1 MVGKPARWATLP
13 WRAAA
18 RAPVVRGGGGRKQAP
33 WRRNAAFQSPSAGLP
48 YPERLFPSLRAAP
61 PVLAV
66 NPFDLPPPGA
76 DALAHSARLAQAIH
90 AQIAANGGA
99 IAFSRFMELA
109 LYAPGLGYYSAGAS
123 KFGAEGDFVTAPE
136 LGPVFAA
143 CVAEAAA
150 PVLRQL
156 GPQARWLELGGGTGA
171 FAEVALKRLLEL
183 DALPDRYAILEP
195 SAELRHR
202 QRERLR
208 ERLVPPLFELL
219 EWPDTPFSDEW
230 DGLVF
235 ANEVID
241 ALPTPRFAIQ
251 DEEVFE
257 EYVAADGEGFA
268 CVLRPADD
276 FLAHAVRHA
285 ERRLERPFAEG
296 YRSEVLPQLP
306 YWLQA
311 VSGGLRRGA
320 LLFVDYGYARAEF
333 YAPERSDGTLR
344 AFYRHR
350 SHNQPLLWPGLQD
363 LTASVDFTALA
374 EAGVAAGF
382 DLAGYCSQ
390 ASFLLGN
397 GLAGVL
403 ERIETLSD
411 PVLKQ
416 RRLNEVKTLT
426 LPSEMGERFQ
436 VMGLQK
442 DVEFGAAFLA
452 GDLSHR
458 L

>member
-1 MVGKPARWATLP
+1 MK
-13 WRAAA
+13 
-18 RAPVVRGGGGRKQAP
+18 
-33 WRRNAAFQSPSAGLP
+33 S
-48 YPERLFPSLRAAP
+48 
-61 PVLAV
+61 
-66 NPFDLPPPGA
+66 FDLPPPDA
-76 DALAHSARLAQAIH
+76 DALAHSARLAQLIRE
-90 AQIAANGGA
+90 QIAANGGA
-99 IAFSRFMELA
+99 IAFSRYMELA

-123 KFGAEGDFVTAPE
+123 KFGESGDFVTAPE
-136 LGPVFAA
+136 IGPIFAA
-143 CVAEAAA
+143 CVAEAVA
-150 PVLRQL
+150 PVLQQI
-156 GPQARWLELGGGTGA
+156 GPQARFLELGGGTGA

-219 EWPDTPFSDEW
+219 EWPDGPFGDEW
-230 DGLVF
+230 EGVLF

-251 DEEVFE
+251 NEEVFE
-257 EYVAADGEGFA
+257 EHIVVEGDGFA
-268 CVLRPADD
+268 RELRQADD
-276 FLAHAVRHA
+276 FLANAVRHA
-285 ERRLERPFAEG
+285 ERRLERPLAEG
-296 YRSEVLPQLP
+296 YRSELLPQLP
-306 YWLQA
+306 YWIQA

-320 LLFVDYGYARAEF
+320 MLFVDYGYARSEF
-333 YAPERSDGTLR
+333 YAPERSEGTLR

-350 SHNQPLLWPGLQD
+350 MHGDPLLWPGLQD
-363 LTASVDFTALA
+363 LTASVDFTALV
-374 EAGVAAGF
+374 EAGVSAGF

-403 ERIETLSD
+403 QRIEGMQNE
-411 PVLKQ
+411 VEKQ
-416 RRLNEVKTLT
+416 RRLNEVKKLT

-436 VMGLQK
+436 VMGLEK
-442 DVEFGAAFLA
+442 DVEFGVAFMA